1 MSKLSFIK
9 LMAED
14 MIKEYGI
21 SGDIRISCNDKCL
34 YERQENGTYS
44 FSYGDD
50 LSVLLCILV
59 LLERNFI
66 KPSQTLEGIIPE
78 FTHAGDITFKMLM
91 YRESGIADYRFICD
105 ESQDANEVLEKL
117 SSCPLDSRN
126 KLSASDIF
134 ILKTALERIAGMS
147 IKKFIKKELLA
158 KRGLTFRDSGDEFTV
173 DGDTALK
180 IANII
185 HFLCMLKKRPWCDML
200 KFNEDCI
207 GISAVNQNTAAK
219 FELCGTDSKLCIFVM
234 PEENLYFAH
243 VMTIDDAQNVQQF
256 HNALLKNLS
265 VMLAKPSGVR
275 LTGYGPENANLAIR
289 LSPAPYQLE
298 YVCDVKTA
306 LSYVCADKRKRHAY
320 VFGTHLRAIGLLTV
334 TADRKN
340 NRYSIDV
347 MIIDEK
353 FQSKGY
359 GRLLLTNAVELLK
372 SMGADRVEIAVNK
385 NNSVAYR
392 LYTSFGFERVV
403 ENEDYFVLEKE
414 L

>member
-1 MSKLSFIK
+1 MSKLSFIE
-9 LMAED
+9 LIADD

-21 SGDIRISCNDKCL
+21 SGDMLISYNGNCL
-34 YERQENGTYS
+34 YERQENGTCS
-44 FSYGDD
+44 FLYNGD
-50 LSVLLCILV
+50 LSVIICILV
-59 LLERNFI
+59 LIERNII
-66 KPSQTLEGIIPE
+66 KLRQTLEEIIPE
-78 FTHAGDITFKMLM
+78 FTHAKDITFKMLM
-91 YRESGIADYRFICD
+91 YRESGIADYRFIC
-105 ESQDANEVLEKL
+105 ESRDTEEVLEKL
-117 SSCPLDSRN
+117 NNYPLDSRN

-134 ILKTALERIAGMS
+134 LLQTALERISGMS
-147 IKKFIKKELLA
+147 IKDFIKKELLA
-158 KRGLTFRDSGDEFTV
+158 KKGLTFKDSGDEFTV
-173 DGDTALK
+173 DGNTAIK
-180 IANII
+180 IANLIY
-185 HFLCMLKKRPWCDML
+185 FLCMLKKRPWCDML

-207 GISAVNQNTAAK
+207 GIGTANQNTAAK
-219 FELCGTDSKLCIFVM
+219 FELCGTKSKLCIFVM

-243 VMTIDDAQNVQQF
+243 IMPKDNEHKAEQF

-265 VMLAKPSGVR
+265 VLLAKPSGVR
-275 LTGYGPENANLAIR
+275 LTEYGQKNTNLAIR
-289 LSPAPYQLE
+289 LSPAPYQFE

-320 VFGTHLRAIGLLTV
+320 VFGTTLRAIGLLTV

-359 GRLLLTNAVELLK
+359 GRLLLTHAVELLK
-372 SMGADRVEIAVNK
+372 SMGANKIEIAVNK
-385 NNSVAYR
+385 HNSVAYK
-392 LYTSFGFERVV
+392 LYTSFGFKRAV

>member
-1 MSKLSFIK
+1 MGKLSFIK
-9 LMAED
+9 LMADD
-14 MIKEYGI
+14 MIEEYGI
-21 SGDIRISCNDKCL
+21 SGDIRINYNDNCL
-34 YERQENGTYS
+34 YERQEDGTYS
-44 FSYGDD
+44 FYYGDD
-50 LSVLLCILV
+50 LSVLLCALV
-59 LLERNFI
+59 LMERNFI
-66 KPSQTLEGIIPE
+66 KPNQTLEGIIPE
-78 FTHAGDITFKMLM
+78 FAHAKDITFKMLM
-91 YRESGIADYRFICD
+91 YRESGIADYRFIC
-105 ESQDANEVLEKL
+105 ESQDTEEVLEKL

-134 ILKTALERIAGMS
+134 ILQTALERITGMS

-158 KRGLTFRDSGDEFTV
+158 KRGLAFKDSGDEFTV

-185 HFLCMLKKRPWCDML
+185 YFLCMLKKHPWCDML

-219 FELCGTDSKLCIFVM
+219 FELCGTKSKLCIFVM

-243 VMTIDDAQNVQQF
+243 VMPIDSAQEAEQF

-265 VMLAKPSGVR
+265 VLLANPSGVR
-275 LTGYGPENANLAIR
+275 LTEYSPKNANLAIR

-320 VFGTHLRAIGLLTV
+320 VFGTPLRAIGLLTI
-334 TADRKN
+334 TADRKS

-359 GRLLLTNAVELLK
+359 GRLLLTHAAELLK
-372 SMGADRVEIAVNK
+372 SMGADRIEIAVNR
-385 NNSVAYR
+385 NNSVAHK
-392 LYTSFGFERVV
+392 LYISFGFERVV
-403 ENEDYFVLEKE
+403 ENKDYFVLEKE